1 MALEFPYFLR
11 RRLRLH
17 EARRALL
24 AGSPAVA
31 LKRLADPCLAHSADA
46 ERLRVRA
53 REALGGEAGGAPE
66 AERGIA
72 SALEGLLEEMRAAL
86 GLQESSQW
94 EPCAGLRDEE
104 AARRPR
110 R

>member
-31 LKRLADPCLAHSADA
+31 LERLADPCLAHSADA
-46 ERLRVRA
+46 ERLRARAQGLTNVRIDGFQPPA
-53 REALGGEAGGAPE
+53 RVG
-66 AERGIA
+66 
-72 SALEGLLEEMRAAL
+72 RAA
-86 GLQESSQW
+86 GWTRS
-94 EPCAGLRDEE
+94 P
-104 AARRPR
+104 ARLS
-110 R
+110 